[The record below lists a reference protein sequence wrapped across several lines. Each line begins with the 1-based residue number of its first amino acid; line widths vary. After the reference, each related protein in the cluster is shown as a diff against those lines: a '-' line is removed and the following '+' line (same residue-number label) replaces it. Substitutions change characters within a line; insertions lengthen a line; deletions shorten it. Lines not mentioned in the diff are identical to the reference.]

1 MTGGFSDGIADIL
14 ALVIFF
20 NLMLGVFNLL
30 PLAPLDGS
38 RIVAGLVPKEHTAT
52 YAKLQRSGPGLLVAI
67 IMLDYALGL
76 GILWGTIGPVV
87 RILTSVATGY

>member
-1 MTGGFSDGIADIL
+1 
-14 ALVIFF
+14 
-20 NLMLGVFNLL
+20 
-30 PLAPLDGS
+30 
-38 RIVAGLVPKEHTAT
+38 LVPKEHTAA

-87 RILTSVATGY
+87 RILTSVATSY